1 MPPLAQ
7 ATCGGDTA
15 PHLPVGGGVRG
26 CELTRVK
33 FASKKA
39 LPFEDGKAVCLP
51 PPLLATSVERAKKV
65 PDNLADLIFVVSL
78 FLDPTPLEFYF
89 VHNYPMFITNDNTS

>member
-1 MPPLAQ
+1 MPSIFTPSAF
-7 ATCGGDTA
+7 TCGGDTA

-39 LPFEDGKAVCLP
+39 LPFEDDRGKAVCLP
-51 PPLLATSVERAKKV
+51 PPLLATHR
-65 PDNLADLIFVVSL
+65 
-78 FLDPTPLEFYF
+78 
-89 VHNYPMFITNDNTS
+89 